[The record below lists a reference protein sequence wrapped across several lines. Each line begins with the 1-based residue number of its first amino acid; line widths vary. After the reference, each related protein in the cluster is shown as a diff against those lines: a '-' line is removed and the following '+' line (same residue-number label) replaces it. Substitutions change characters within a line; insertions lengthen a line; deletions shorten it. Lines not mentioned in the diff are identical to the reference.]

1 MNPRSVLEAVTK
13 VMEMSPLPKWLK
25 WLVLIVGTVLWFWP
39 LMEMLNMIEI
49 TNLILLECAIAL
61 ILGSFLSPMI
71 FWKKA
76 IAIGNSVTKSDFGC
90 LLIGMLGG
98 AFVGYLAFALYGDAF
113 YVALGE
119 LSYMFVTLLASL
131 VGSAVVAVIALK
143 LSGSD
148 WGTKMLDVDGD
159 GDFDMDDIKALIGK
173 VKKSANEAVDIATDK
188 DKKL

>member
-1 MNPRSVLEAVTK
+1 MNPRLVLESVTK

-76 IAIGNSVTKSDFGC
+76 IAIGNTVTKSDFGC

>member
-1 MNPRSVLEAVTK
+1 MNPRLVLEAVTK
-13 VMEMSPLPKWLK
+13 AMEMSPLPKWLK

>member
-1 MNPRSVLEAVTK
+1 MNPRLVLEAVTK

-25 WLVLIVGTVLWFWP
+25 WLVLILGTVLWFWP

-98 AFVGYLAFALYGDAF
+98 AFVGYLAVALYGDAF
-113 YVALGE
+113 YVALGDM
-119 LSYMFVTLLASL
+119 SYMFVTLISAL

-159 GDFDMDDIKALIGK
+159 GDFDMDDIRILIGK
-173 VKKSANEAVDIATDK
+173 TKKAADEAVDLATNK
-188 DKKL
+188 DPKV

>member
-1 MNPRSVLEAVTK
+1 MNPRLVLEAVTK

-25 WLVLIVGTVLWFWP
+25 WLVLIVGTVLLFWP

-61 ILGSFLSPMI
+61 ILGSFLGPMI

-148 WGTKMLDVDGD
+148 WGTKMLDVDRD
-159 GDFDMDDIKALIGK
+159 GDFDTDDIKALIGK

>member
-1 MNPRSVLEAVTK
+1 MNPRLVLEAVTK

-25 WLVLIVGTVLWFWP
+25 WLVLIVGTVLLFWP

-159 GDFDMDDIKALIGK
+159 GDFDKDDIKALIGK

>member
-1 MNPRSVLEAVTK
+1 MNPRPVLEAVTK

>member
-1 MNPRSVLEAVTK
+1 MNPRLVLEGVTK

-76 IAIGNSVTKSDFGC
+76 IAIGNSVTNSDFGC

-159 GDFDMDDIKALIGK
+159 GDFDMDDIRILIGK
-173 VKKSANEAVDIATDK
+173 TKKAADEAVDLATNK
-188 DKKL
+188 DPKV

>member
-1 MNPRSVLEAVTK
+1 MNPRLVLEAVTK
-13 VMEMSPLPKWLK
+13 VMEMSPLPKWLT

>member
-49 TNLILLECAIAL
+49 TNLIVLECAIAL

-76 IAIGNSVTKSDFGC
+76 IAIGNSVTKSNFGC

>member
-1 MNPRSVLEAVTK
+1 MNPRLVLEAVTK
-13 VMEMSPLPKWLK
+13 VMEMSPLPKWLM

-159 GDFDMDDIKALIGK
+159 GDFDRDDIKALIGK

>member
-1 MNPRSVLEAVTK
+1 MNPRLVLEGVTK
-13 VMEMSPLPKWLK
+13 AMEMSPLPKWLK

>member
-1 MNPRSVLEAVTK
+1 MNPRLVLEGVTK

-25 WLVLIVGTVLWFWP
+25 WLVLIVGTVLLFWP

-159 GDFDMDDIKALIGK
+159 GDFDTDDIKALIGK

>member
-1 MNPRSVLEAVTK
+1 MNPRLVLEAVTK

-25 WLVLIVGTVLWFWP
+25 WLVLILGTVLWFWP
-39 LMEMLNMIEI
+39 FMEMLNMLEI
-49 TNLILLECAIAL
+49 TNLVLLECAIAL

-76 IAIGNSVTKSDFGC
+76 IAIGNTVTKSDFGC

-98 AFVGYLAFALYGDAF
+98 AFVGYLAVTLCGGAF
-113 YVALGE
+113 EAALGDM
-119 LSYMFVTLLASL
+119 SYMFVTLISAL
-131 VGSAVVAVIALK
+131 VGSAVIAVIALK

>member
-1 MNPRSVLEAVTK
+1 MNPRLVLEAVTK

-25 WLVLIVGTVLWFWP
+25 WLVLIVGTVLLFWP

-159 GDFDMDDIKALIGK
+159 GDFDTDDIKALIGK

>member
-1 MNPRSVLEAVTK
+1 MNPRLVLEVVTK

>member
-1 MNPRSVLEAVTK
+1 MNPRLVLEAVTK

-25 WLVLIVGTVLWFWP
+25 WLVLIVGTALWFWP

>member
-1 MNPRSVLEAVTK
+1 MNPRLVLEAVTK

-131 VGSAVVAVIALK
+131 VGSAVIAVIALK

>member
-1 MNPRSVLEAVTK
+1 MNPRLVLEAVTK

-159 GDFDMDDIKALIGK
+159 GDFDTDDIKALIGK

>member
-1 MNPRSVLEAVTK
+1 MNPRLVLEAVTK

-25 WLVLIVGTVLWFWP
+25 WLVLIVGTVLLFWP

>member
-1 MNPRSVLEAVTK
+1 MNPRLVLEAVTK
-13 VMEMSPLPKWLK
+13 AMEMSPLPKWLK

-159 GDFDMDDIKALIGK
+159 GDFDTDDIKALIGK

>member
-1 MNPRSVLEAVTK
+1 MNPRLVLEAVTK

-113 YVALGE
+113 YAALGE

>member
-1 MNPRSVLEAVTK
+1 MNPRSVLEGVTK

-98 AFVGYLAFALYGDAF
+98 AFVGYLAFALYGGAF

>member
-1 MNPRSVLEAVTK
+1 MNPRLVLEAVTK

-113 YVALGE
+113 YVAFGE

>member
-1 MNPRSVLEAVTK
+1 MNPRLVLEGVTK

-159 GDFDMDDIKALIGK
+159 GDFDRDDIKALIGK

>member
-1 MNPRSVLEAVTK
+1 MNPRPVLEAVTK

-25 WLVLIVGTVLWFWP
+25 WLVLILGTVLWFWP
-39 LMEMLNMIEI
+39 FMEMLNMLEI
-49 TNLILLECAIAL
+49 TNLVLLECAIAL

-76 IAIGNSVTKSDFGC
+76 IAIGNTVTKSDFGC

>member
-1 MNPRSVLEAVTK
+1 MNPRLVLEGVTK

>member
-1 MNPRSVLEAVTK
+1 MNPRLVLEAVTK